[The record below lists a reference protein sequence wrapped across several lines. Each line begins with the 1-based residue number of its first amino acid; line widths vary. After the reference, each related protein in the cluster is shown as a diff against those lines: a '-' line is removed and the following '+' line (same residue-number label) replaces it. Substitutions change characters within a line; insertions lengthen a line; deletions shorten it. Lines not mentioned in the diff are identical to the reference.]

1 MKIIA
6 AGSDTFSQL
15 MRLKIK
21 FILVICFILHFDSK
35 TSILAISE
43 KQNAVKMGI
52 NGYRPGL
59 CVNSLAIKIIRA
71 YPPNNK

>member
-21 FILVICFILHFDSK
+21 FILVICFISFIFFPL
-35 TSILAISE
+35 IAIA
-43 KQNAVKMGI
+43 QD
-52 NGYRPGL
+52 
-59 CVNSLAIKIIRA
+59 IIIFEDDFLMLV
-71 YPPNNK
+71 